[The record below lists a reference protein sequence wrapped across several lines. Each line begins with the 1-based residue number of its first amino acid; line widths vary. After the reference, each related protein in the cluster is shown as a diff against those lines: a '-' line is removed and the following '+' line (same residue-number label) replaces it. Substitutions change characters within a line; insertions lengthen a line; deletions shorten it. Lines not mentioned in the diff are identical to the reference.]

1 METFIEFHN
10 CIYIYI
16 WYAVLNISMKT
27 PFDWSLIRSFLA
39 ALDQGSL
46 LGAARLLK
54 TSQPTLGCHITELE
68 SQLGVVLF
76 ERTGRGLVPT
86 ATALQLADSAREME
100 SGALQLSRALSGTQL
115 QTAGTVRITASVPV
129 AVQLMPPILARMR
142 LALPDIQVELVSS
155 NQVSNL
161 LRREADIAVRMVRP
175 EQGTL
180 IAKKIGRVGVGAYAH
195 RSYLARRSPLRKL
208 ADLLQHDLI
217 GHDTDPSILRGFQ
230 ALGFAVGPEI
240 FALRTDDFIVQ
251 WQAVRSGLGIGFIAD
266 YMARTDPDVLRVLP
280 TALKVPDLP
289 MWLAVH
295 REIRTNGRIRAV
307 YDFLAQALPQALATD

>member
-1 METFIEFHN
+1 
-10 CIYIYI
+10 
-16 WYAVLNISMKT
+16 MKT